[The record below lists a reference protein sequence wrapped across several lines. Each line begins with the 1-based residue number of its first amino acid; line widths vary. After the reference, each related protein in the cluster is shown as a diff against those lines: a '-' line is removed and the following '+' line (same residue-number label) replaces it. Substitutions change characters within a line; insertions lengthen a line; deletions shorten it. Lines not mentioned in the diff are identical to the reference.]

1 MIGKLMS
8 RLAAPVLL
16 CLTVILFHWKLV
28 LTNQYTWLES
38 PDIVYQ
44 VLPWFQFQAG
54 EWHRFRIPLWDPT
67 SWYGQPIFGEAL
79 PAPAYPLNWLLF
91 WAPLKN
97 GWMRQGAL
105 HWYFVVVRILAA
117 LSAYALCRELGRSRK
132 ASLFGGCLYA
142 LGGYV
147 AHTDWPQTVNGAITS
162 PLVFLYLFRAER
174 TRAPRD
180 ALLSGFFMGF
190 GWLAGHHQMNL
201 LISLAAAGLWIW
213 LILRGTRPE
222 WSVDWRLAKLAGAAV
237 LISVLASGLQTVPT
251 AEYGRRA
258 LRWVG
263 SANDPVRL
271 DETVPYAVHQGLSL
285 KPVELLATFIPGMGP
300 VSDPFIG
307 IVGLSLA
314 VLGAILAWHE
324 KQVRWMVAA
333 GICGMLYALGYSSVF
348 HGMLYALVPL
358 VEQARTPAAGTVV
371 LAVCIAPLSAFGL
384 DALPR
389 PGSSAWSLRAGRV
402 LVAIAAL
409 LAAASLMFF
418 VAKINLEIYDYRL
431 MITAFAAALAAA
443 VFAAWRAGT
452 LPVGAGWAA
461 LLALALLELG
471 NVTNYQL
478 PNRLVPDQNWR
489 LHILSE
495 HGDLAEFIRGE
506 GAQGRIEY
514 DGELIPYNFGAWY
527 GLDTMQAP
535 GASVLED
542 LWRLDVFSERSR
554 NFFGVRYWMGKAAN
568 RPGQQEVF
576 RGARGINI
584 YENPGAFPRA
594 FSVHRVDSEPNI
606 QKLRAKF
613 ADPAV
618 DLRRLALLGS
628 APPLALE
635 NCAPEQ
641 DNVDLRFRSSNT
653 VVIQAELQCRGLVIL
668 TDNWFPGWSVKVD
681 GKSADL
687 LRVDGTV
694 RGVIAEAG
702 MHRIEMRYRPWSVT
716 LGALMSFGA
725 LTIVLL
731 SRRYL
736 AAV

>member
-1 MIGKLMS
+1 MS

-38 PDIVYQ
+38 PDIVFQ

-67 SWYGQPIFGEAL
+67 SWYGQPLFGEAL
-79 PAPAYPLNWLLF
+79 PAAAYPLNWLLF

-97 GWMRQGAL
+97 GWMRQGVL

-132 ASLFGGCLYA
+132 ASIFGGCLYA

-174 TRAPRD
+174 TRALRD

-213 LILRGTRPE
+213 MVVRGTRQE
-222 WSVDWRLAKLAGAAV
+222 WSIDWRIAKFAAAAV
-237 LISVLASGLQTVPT
+237 AIAILASGLQTVPT

-271 DETVPYAVHQGLSL
+271 DQTVPYAVHQGLSL
-285 KPVELLATFIPGMGP
+285 KPIELLATFIPGMGP

-307 IVGLSLA
+307 IVGFSLA
-314 VLGAILAWHE
+314 VLGAILAWRE
-324 KQVRWMVAA
+324 KQVRWMVVV

-348 HGMLYALVPL
+348 HGMLYSLVPL
-358 VEQARTPAAGTVV
+358 VEQARTPAAGSVV
-371 LAVCIAPLSAFGL
+371 FAVCVAPLAAFGL

-389 PGSSAWSLRAGRV
+389 PESSTWSQRAGRV
-402 LVAIAAL
+402 LIAVAAV
-409 LAAASLMFF
+409 LAVASLMFF
-418 VAKINLEIYDYRL
+418 VTKINLEIYDYRL
-431 MITAFAAALAAA
+431 MITALAAVLAAA
-443 VFAAWRAGT
+443 VFAAWRGSSLT
-452 LPVGAGWAA
+452 VGAGWAA

-471 NVTNYQL
+471 NVTSYQL

-489 LHILSE
+489 LHFLSE
-495 HGDLAEFIRGE
+495 HGDLAAFIRGE
-506 GAQGRIEY
+506 GEQGRIEY
-514 DGELIPYNFGAWY
+514 DGDLIPYNFGAWY
-527 GLDTMQAP
+527 GLNTMQAP
-535 GASVLED
+535 GASVLEN

-554 NFFGVRYWMGKAAN
+554 DFFGVRYWMGKAAN

-576 RGARGINI
+576 KGARGINV
-584 YENPGAFPRA
+584 YENRGAFPRA
-594 FSVHRVDSEPNI
+594 FSVHRTEVVPDIE
-606 QKLRAKF
+606 KLRAKF

-618 DLRRLALLGS
+618 DLRRVALLGS
-628 APPLALE
+628 SPASPLE
-635 NCAPEQ
+635 NCAVEQ
-641 DNVDLRFRSSNT
+641 DNVDLRFQSANT
-653 VVIQAELQCRGLVIL
+653 VLIQAQLQCRGLVVF
-668 TDNWFPGWSVKVD
+668 TDNWFPGWSASVD
-681 GKSADL
+681 GRSAEI
-687 LRVDGTV
+687 LRVDGDV
-694 RGVIAEAG
+694 RGLIVEAG
-702 MHRIEMRYRPWSVT
+702 THQIEMRYRPWSVF
-716 LGALMSFGA
+716 LGAAMSLAA
-725 LTIVLL
+725 LVIVLL
-731 SRRYL
+731 SRRYF